1 MSDPLGLTEGVKGL
15 SSGLDSARE
24 AGKSVSKQI
33 ENIQKDATDVAKER
47 AQERVRAAR
56 EAELKKERA
65 LIKALDEWKRKKQ
78 ISDEEADLKIKF
90 VKQYGAKEWDALL
103 KIKLDIENMERKNN
117 EEYQHDLKAVR
128 RVQFYC
134 FVAALVVTLWLKF
147 ILKAFQMETLLS
159 LLKGVA
165 PVLATAIAGPA
176 GGAAVGWLASKLGI
190 PDDTIEGVTAALTGN
205 PELTLKLKELDLEYA
220 KLEAA
225 DRDSARTAYA
235 TVATSEHATK
245 LDKSVVPILALGTV
259 SLAFMFIAILM
270 FRDVPVDQQQMVIF
284 ALGFI
289 TSSAGQVLSFYF
301 GSSQG
306 SKDKTKEIEGL
317 MKK

>member
-1 MSDPLGLTEGVKGL
+1 MSDLLGLSEGAKGL

-33 ENIQKDATDVAKER
+33 ESIQKDATDVAKER

-134 FVAALVVTLWLKF
+134 FVAALIVTLWLKF
-147 ILKAFQMETLLS
+147 ILRAF
-159 LLKGVA
+159 
-165 PVLATAIAGPA
+165 
-176 GGAAVGWLASKLGI
+176 
-190 PDDTIEGVTAALTGN
+190 
-205 PELTLKLKELDLEYA
+205 
-220 KLEAA
+220 
-225 DRDSARTAYA
+225 
-235 TVATSEHATK
+235 
-245 LDKSVVPILALGTV
+245 
-259 SLAFMFIAILM
+259 
-270 FRDVPVDQQQMVIF
+270 
-284 ALGFI
+284 
-289 TSSAGQVLSFYF
+289 
-301 GSSQG
+301 
-306 SKDKTKEIEGL
+306 
-317 MKK
+317 